1 MKKLQPEPPRDQ
13 DVIFKCVVLA
23 EEKSETKDTQL
34 TLTYDK
40 DKQQIPLNIVDLFH
54 VLGLINYENSLFFF
68 CRSTNGVCQLYKY
81 QTYTGVSLSNAG
93 IYLVP

>member
-1 MKKLQPEPPRDQ
+1 MCC
-13 DVIFKCVVLA
+13 FA